1 MMHRFRR
8 WLLAPIIV
16 EIMKMRASTV
26 HLTEA
31 IGLLAASLTASN
43 QQINDELTALLALK
57 NVDDSDPDVEAQ
69 VQKIRD
75 LVTAN
80 DAAVATAKAALTTV
94 PPDTGVPGAAPVD
107 PAALPPD
114 TATNTTGRDPASG
127 APAGQGAVGA
137 GQS

>member
-1 MMHRFRR
+1 MLHKFRR

-16 EIMKMRASTV
+16 EIMKMRASTQ
-26 HLTEA
+26 HLLDA
-31 IGLLAASLTASN
+31 VSALATSLAASN

-57 NVDDSDPDVEAQ
+57 NVDDSDPEVEAQ

-75 LVTAN
+75 LTAAS
-80 DAAVATAKAALTTV
+80 DKAVSDAKAALTTV
-94 PPDTGVPGAAPVD
+94 PADTGAAAPVD

-114 TATNTTGRDPASG
+114 TATDTTGKDPASG